1 MIYIMQ
7 RQYGFNINNCCIFV
21 TDISDIPVKL
31 IRFSLIDIPRMF
43 LNFAATRI
51 T

>member
-31 IRFSLIDIPRMF
+31 IWFSLIDIHRMF
-43 LNFAATRI
+43 LNFAALL
-51 T
+51 